1 MTTPK
6 HLWSG
11 DWMRESDSAA
21 EEMERRRAGFQP
33 DEPPVDEAP
42 AKPKPKPEPEREP
55 REPLLTR
62 AAAVI
67 LPFLRSL
74 RAATA
79 RGLAAAAARLRAIS
93 PRQVALVALATV
105 AGAGVALGAA
115 ALAGGSGSG
124 SHNSDAQISPGHPW
138 LGLQTVSQ
146 MGTSGAT
153 VLVVDAGGPAQRAG
167 VQPGDV
173 ISQVD
178 GQPITSP
185 EGLNAAIAAKAPG
198 QQVQLL
204 INRYGQSLVLYVT
217 LGSTHGGP

>member
-1 MTTPK
+1 MTTPR

-11 DWMRESDSAA
+11 DWARESESAA
-21 EEMERRRAGFQP
+21 EEMERRREGFRP
-33 DEPPVDEAP
+33 GEPPVQEP
-42 AKPKPKPEPEREP
+42 AKEPEREP
-55 REPLLTR
+55 RQPLLTR
-62 AAAVI
+62 VAAAIVA
-67 LPFLRSL
+67 FLRSL
-74 RAATA
+74 GAATA
-79 RGLAAAAARLRAIS
+79 RGFAAAVARVRTIS
-93 PRQVALVALATV
+93 PRQVGLVALATV

-115 ALAGGSGSG
+115 ALAGGSGSHSG
-124 SHNSDAQISPGHPW
+124 TSDAKVMPGHPW

-173 ISQVD
+173 ITQVD

-185 EGLNAAIAAKAPG
+185 GVLDAAIAAKQPG

-204 INRYGQSLVLYVT
+204 VNRYGQSLVLYAT

>member
-1 MTTPK
+1 MTTPR

-11 DWMRESDSAA
+11 DWARESESAA
-21 EEMERRRAGFQP
+21 DEMERRRGGFAP
-33 DEPPVDEAP
+33 DEPPAQ
-42 AKPKPKPEPEREP
+42 EPPQEPQREP
-55 REPLLTR
+55 RPPLLTR
-62 AAAVI
+62 VAAALVA
-67 LPFLRSL
+67 FLRSA

-79 RGLAAAAARLRAIS
+79 RGFSAAIARLRTIS
-93 PRQVALVALATV
+93 PRQVGLVALATV
-105 AGAGVALGAA
+105 AGAAVALGAA
-115 ALAGGSGSG
+115 TLAGSSGSGSG
-124 SHNSDAQISPGHPW
+124 KSDAQVPPGHAW

-173 ISQVD
+173 ITQVD

-185 EGLNAAIAAKAPG
+185 GVLDAAIAGKQPG

-204 INRYGQSLVLYVT
+204 VNRYGQSLVLYAT
-217 LGSTHGGP
+217 IGSSHGGP

>member
-1 MTTPK
+1 MTTPR

-11 DWMRESDSAA
+11 DWARESESAA
-21 EEMERRRAGFQP
+21 EDMDRRREGLSP
-33 DEPPVDEAP
+33 GEPPVQEP
-42 AKPKPKPEPEREP
+42 PKEPEREP
-55 REPLLTR
+55 RPPLLTR
-62 AAAVI
+62 VAAAFVA
-67 LPFLRSL
+67 FLRSL

-79 RGLAAAAARLRAIS
+79 RGFAAAVARVRTIS
-93 PRQVALVALATV
+93 PRQVGLVALATV

-115 ALAGGSGSG
+115 ALAGGSGS
-124 SHNSDAQISPGHPW
+124 SSSTSDAKVMPGHAW

-173 ISQVD
+173 ITQVD

-185 EGLNAAIAAKAPG
+185 GILDAAIAGKQPG

-204 INRYGQSLVLYVT
+204 VNRYGQSLVLYAT
-217 LGSTHGGP
+217 LGSSHGGP

>member
-1 MTTPK
+1 MTTPR

-11 DWMRESDSAA
+11 DWARESESAA
-21 EEMERRRAGFQP
+21 EEMERRREGFRP
-33 DEPPVDEAP
+33 GEPPVQEP
-42 AKPKPKPEPEREP
+42 AKEPEREP
-55 REPLLTR
+55 RQPLLTR
-62 AAAVI
+62 AAAAIVA
-67 LPFLRSL
+67 FLRSL
-74 RAATA
+74 GAATA
-79 RGLAAAAARLRAIS
+79 RGFAAAVARVRTIS
-93 PRQVALVALATV
+93 PRQVGLVALATV

-115 ALAGGSGSG
+115 ALAGGSGSHSG
-124 SHNSDAQISPGHPW
+124 TSDAKVMPGHPW

-173 ISQVD
+173 ITQVD

-185 EGLNAAIAAKAPG
+185 GVLDAAIAAKQPG

-204 INRYGQSLVLYVT
+204 VNRYGQSLVLYAT

>member
-1 MTTPK
+1 MTTPR

-11 DWMRESDSAA
+11 DWARESESAA
-21 EEMERRRAGFQP
+21 EEMDRRRERFQP
-33 DEPPVDEAP
+33 GEPPVQEP
-42 AKPKPKPEPEREP
+42 PKEPEREP
-55 REPLLTR
+55 RTPLLTR
-62 AAAVI
+62 VAAAFVA
-67 LPFLRSL
+67 FMRSL

-79 RGLAAAAARLRAIS
+79 RGFAAAVARLRTIS
-93 PRQVALVALATV
+93 PRQVGLVALATV

-115 ALAGGSGSG
+115 ALAGGGRSGPTT
-124 SHNSDAQISPGHPW
+124 SDAKVSAGRPW

-146 MGTSGAT
+146 MGNSGAT

-173 ISQVD
+173 ITQVD

-185 EGLNAAIAAKAPG
+185 GILDAAIAGKQPG

-204 INRYGQSLVLYVT
+204 VNRYGQSLVLYAT
-217 LGSTHGGP
+217 LGSSHGGP